1 MSESIYLVHTNA
13 DIFPEP
19 REFIPERWLEADAPT
34 KYLVPFSKGARHCL
48 GMNLAIAELYL
59 TVVRIFRTL
68 DLELF
73 ETTTRDVEIFHEY
86 IVGRGP
92 ADSKGI
98 RAKVVGAVLR

>member
-1 MSESIYLVHTNA
+1 
-13 DIFPEP
+13 
-19 REFIPERWLEADAPT
+19 
-34 KYLVPFSKGARHCL
+34 
-48 GMNLAIAELYL
+48 MNLAIAELYL